1 MYFYVCFI
9 SNTLKNSKQEKLL
22 RVSVDNKLDFATHL
36 LNITK
41 NAYIKFNALTRV
53 QKNTWLQIKKTYI
66 LFLY

>member
-1 MYFYVCFI
+1 MYFHVCFI

-53 QKNTWLQIKKTYI
+53 QKNT
-66 LFLY
+66 